1 MFLIIPAIIIFLAF
15 SYLYV
20 NDDVSLI
27 VQGIIY
33 FLVLIIILFSLY
45 IYRSIQKN
53 LQQQEHNKILLEIKQ
68 LHIKLNNTQNE
79 EKKKILYQKIRKLEK
94 EAKNNNF

>member
-1 MFLIIPAIIIFLAF
+1 MFLIIPAIIIFLAS

-20 NDDVSLI
+20 NDDVSI
-27 VQGIIY
+27 VVQGIIY
-33 FLVLIIILFSLY
+33 FFIVIIVLLTFY

-68 LHIKLNNTQNE
+68 LHMKLNNTQNE
-79 EKKKILYQKIRKLEK
+79 EKRKILYQKIGKLEN

>member
-33 FLVLIIILFSLY
+33 FSILIIILFSFY
-45 IYRSIQKN
+45 IYKSIQKN
-53 LQQQEHNKILLEIKQ
+53 LRQQEHNKILLEIKQ
-68 LHIKLNNTQNE
+68 LHIKLNNIQNE
-79 EKKKILYQKIRKLEK
+79 EERKIIYQKIRKLEK

>member
-33 FLVLIIILFSLY
+33 FSILIIILFSFY
-45 IYRSIQKN
+45 IYKSIQKN
-53 LQQQEHNKILLEIKQ
+53 LRQQEHNKILLEIKQ

-79 EKKKILYQKIRKLEK
+79 EKRKILYQKIRKLEK

>member
-27 VQGIIY
+27 VQGIIC
-33 FLVLIIILFSLY
+33 FSILIIILFSFY
-45 IYRSIQKN
+45 IYKSIQKN
-53 LQQQEHNKILLEIKQ
+53 LRQQEHNKILLEIKQ
-68 LHIKLNNTQNE
+68 LHIKLNNIQNE
-79 EKKKILYQKIRKLEK
+79 EERKIIYQKIRKLEK

>member
-27 VQGIIY
+27 VQGVIY

-79 EKKKILYQKIRKLEK
+79 EKRKILYQKIRKLEK